1 MKVAHVSR
9 GAGEGSFVDIDG
21 DHDQWYLQAGG
32 VRQLYIRNYTI
43 AQVCK

>member
-21 DHDQWYLQAGG
+21 DYDQWYLKAGG
-32 VRQLYIRNYTI
+32 EAFVVGSDNYT
-43 AQVCK
+43 